1 MENIISNKILNSNNI
16 KIIIGKQDKIIL
28 ALTCLLSGGHILL
41 EDIPGVGKTTIA
53 KFLAKSLGLNFSRIQ
68 FTNDLL
74 PSDILGTNIYDPK
87 EQSFSFHEGPI
98 FGELILADE
107 LNRASSKSQSALLE
121 AMEEKK
127 FTLDATIYQLP
138 EIFFV
143 IGTQNPQDQIGTN
156 PLPESQLDRFMMKI
170 NMGHLS
176 FDDEVDLLKN
186 PNIKKNLESLSPQV
200 EKQDILN
207 ATTSVSEVH
216 ISEEILKYI
225 VRLVNKSRD
234 DSSYL
239 SLGPRAALDLTNASK
254 AYAYLMN
261 ENHVTPE
268 HIQYLFPFICGHRIV
283 SPNSSYELGVE
294 TCLKLLEQVKVLDV

>member
-1 MENIISNKILNSNNI
+1 
-16 KIIIGKQDKIIL
+16 
-28 ALTCLLSGGHILL
+28 
-41 EDIPGVGKTTIA
+41 
-53 KFLAKSLGLNFSRIQ
+53 
-68 FTNDLL
+68 
-74 PSDILGTNIYDPK
+74 
-87 EQSFSFHEGPI
+87 
-98 FGELILADE
+98 
-107 LNRASSKSQSALLE
+107 
-121 AMEEKK
+121 
-127 FTLDATIYQLP
+127 
-138 EIFFV
+138 
-143 IGTQNPQDQIGTN
+143 
-156 PLPESQLDRFMMKI
+156 
-170 NMGHLS
+170 MGHLS